1 MIHVL
6 FLSTCGLL
14 TYWNNS
20 LSNSNSLTLFKMSD
34 FIPVINNRRNG
45 SGRARMPIRPAI
57 VPCCRHCENLGLSS
71 DHWLR
76 SRNGETTCPVLLA
89 NKCSYC
95 HLPGHTLK
103 LCAELKAK
111 NERYQARTS
120 VQAPAS
126 VQAPVSVQATNAVQP
141 ADTFQP
147 SSWVRHS
154 TSWARYSTSS
164 TLSLIHPD
172 TISSNE
178 YDLHEEMEDDA
189 PFQIEITDVIPRD
202 TPYVSQ
208 TSIKYASRNWAD
220 MSDSDEE

>member
-1 MIHVL
+1 
-6 FLSTCGLL
+6 
-14 TYWNNS
+14 
-20 LSNSNSLTLFKMSD
+20 MSD
-34 FIPVINNRRNG
+34 FIPVVNNRRNG
-45 SGRARMPIRPAI
+45 SGRASMPIRPAV
-57 VPCCRHCENLGLSS
+57 VPRCRHCENLGLSA

-111 NERYQARTS
+111 NERYQARTA
-120 VQAPAS
+120 VQP
-126 VQAPVSVQATNAVQP
+126 TNAVQP
-141 ADTFQP
+141 TTAVQP
-147 SSWVRHS
+147 TNAVQPTTAVQPTNAVQPTTAVQAPTWVAVSHS
-154 TSWARYSTSS
+154 SS

-178 YDLHEEMEDDA
+178 YDLRVEDS

-208 TSIKYASRNWAD
+208 TAIKYSSRNWAD

>member
-1 MIHVL
+1 
-6 FLSTCGLL
+6 
-14 TYWNNS
+14 
-20 LSNSNSLTLFKMSD
+20 MSG
-34 FIPVINNRRNG
+34 FVPVVNNRRNG
-45 SGRARMPIRPAI
+45 SGRARMPVRPAI
-57 VPCCRHCENLGLSS
+57 VPCCRHCENLGLSA

-120 VQAPAS
+120 VQAPL
-126 VQAPVSVQATNAVQP
+126 PVQATVSVKAPIWVAVSAQP
-141 ADTFQP
+141 V
-147 SSWVRHS
+147 S
-154 TSWARYSTSS
+154 YSSS

-172 TISSNE
+172 SISSNE
-178 YDLHEEMEDDA
+178 YDLHEDDA